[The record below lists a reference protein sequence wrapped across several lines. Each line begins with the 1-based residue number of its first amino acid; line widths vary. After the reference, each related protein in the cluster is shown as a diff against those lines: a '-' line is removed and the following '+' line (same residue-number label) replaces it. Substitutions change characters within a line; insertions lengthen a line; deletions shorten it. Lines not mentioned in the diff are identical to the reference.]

1 MYGCFGIGIDDKQ
14 VGKEYSS
21 MYCKYGSNLQYN
33 LIIDNTIQ

>member
-21 MYCKYGSNLQYN
+21 MYCKYKWNLQYN
-33 LIIDNTIQ
+33 LIIDNT